1 MRSGASRAT
10 TPSRRASTPTRARAS
25 RRCTSTPACSMRI
38 RSNTWREKRVPR
50 ASCSAKRHRPCSG
63 CGPTAG
69 ARVDGIEEVSD
80 MTIGEDRNRRPLV
93 WRTLPL
99 LACLSGTGAFAQ
111 YPAQPVKMLLPYA
124 AGGVADITARVLG
137 QRLSQTLGQ
146 QVIIDNRPSAGQIVA
161 TEAAMKAEPDG
172 YTLLWLNQGHAV
184 SVSLFKSLPYDPVR
198 DFAPVSTVGF
208 FGLAL
213 LVNSDSP
220 YKSVKEFIAAA
231 KANPGSFN
239 VGTTSIGGTQFI
251 AAELFKS
258 MAGLEFQTVPFKATP
273 AIITAVKGKDL
284 DGMVEILAPVIP
296 HIKSGNLRALAV
308 TFDHRFAGLPDV
320 PTLADAGV
328 PGYEASAWN
337 GVAAPAKTPRAVIER
352 LNKEITAAVAAP
364 EVRQRLQ
371 ELVVSETAKWKA
383 VVERAKIEKQ

>member
-1 MRSGASRAT
+1 MTGRDISRGF
-10 TPSRRASTPTRARAS
+10 
-25 RRCTSTPACSMRI
+25 ACA
-38 RSNTWREKRVPR
+38 V
-50 ASCSAKRHRPCSG
+50 
-63 CGPTAG
+63 
-69 ARVDGIEEVSD
+69 
-80 MTIGEDRNRRPLV
+80 
-93 WRTLPL
+93 L
-99 LACLSGTGAFAQ
+99 LACFGDAAIAQ
-111 YPAQPVKMLLPYA
+111 TYPTQPIRILLPYA
-124 AGGVADITARVLG
+124 AAGVADITARVLA

-198 DFAPVSTVGF
+198 DFAPISTVGF

-220 YKSVKEFIAAA
+220 YRSVTDFIAAA
-231 KANPGSFN
+231 KASPGRLN

-273 AIITAVKGKDL
+273 AIITAVKGSDL

-296 HIKSGNLRALAV
+296 HIRSGSLRALGV
-308 TFDHRFAGLPDV
+308 TFDRRFAGLPEV
-320 PTLADAGV
+320 PTLAEAGV

-337 GVAAPAKTPRAVIER
+337 GVAAPARTPRAVIER
-352 LNKEITAAVAAP
+352 LNKEISAAVAAP
-364 EVRQRLQ
+364 EVKQRLQ
-371 ELVVSETAKWKA
+371 DLGVDARASSPEAMRELLVSETAKWKA

>member
-1 MRSGASRAT
+1 MSEPKIVHKVAQRLGSAT
-10 TPSRRASTPTRARAS
+10 
-25 RRCTSTPACSMRI
+25 
-38 RSNTWREKRVPR
+38 
-50 ASCSAKRHRPCSG
+50 
-63 CGPTAG
+63 
-69 ARVDGIEEVSD
+69 
-80 MTIGEDRNRRPLV
+80 
-93 WRTLPL
+93 
-99 LACLSGTGAFAQ
+99 LAFCLSTSVLAQ
-111 YPAQPVKMLLPYA
+111 TYPNQPVKILLPYA
-124 AGGVADITARVLG
+124 AGGVADITARVIG
-137 QRLSQTLGQ
+137 QKLSQQLGQ
-146 QVIIDNRPSAGQIVA
+146 QVIIDNRPGAGQIVA

-184 SVSLFKSLPYDPVR
+184 SVSMFKSLPYDPVR
-198 DFAPVSTVGF
+198 DFAPISTVGF

-220 YKSVKEFIAAA
+220 YRSVKDFIAAA
-231 KANPGSFN
+231 KASPGGLN

-296 HIKSGNLRALAV
+296 HIKSGNLRALGV
-308 TFDHRFAGLPDV
+308 TFDHRFAGLPEV
-320 PTLADAGV
+320 PTLAEAGV

-352 LNKEITAAVAAP
+352 LNKEINAAVAAP
-364 EVRQRLQ
+364 ELRQRLQ
-371 ELVVSETAKWKA
+371 DLGVDARASSPEAMRELLISETAKWKA

>member
-1 MRSGASRAT
+1 M
-10 TPSRRASTPTRARAS
+10 
-25 RRCTSTPACSMRI
+25 I
-38 RSNTWREKRVPR
+38 RGVRKRFGL
-50 ASCSAKRHRPCSG
+50 AA
-63 CGPTAG
+63 
-69 ARVDGIEEVSD
+69 
-80 MTIGEDRNRRPLV
+80 
-93 WRTLPL
+93 L
-99 LACLSGTGAFAQ
+99 LACVGSGALAQ
-111 YPAQPVKMLLPYA
+111 TYPAQPVKMLVPYA
-124 AGGVADITARVLG
+124 AGGVGDITARVLA

-184 SVSLFKSLPYDPVR
+184 SASLFKSLPYDPVR
-198 DFAPVSTVGF
+198 DFAPISTVGF

-220 YKSVKEFIAAA
+220 YRSVKDFIAAA
-231 KANPGSFN
+231 KATPGRLN

-284 DGMVEILAPVIP
+284 DAMVEILAPVIP
-296 HIKSGNLRALAV
+296 QIKSGSLRALGV
-308 TFDHRFAGLPDV
+308 TFDRRFAGLPEV
-320 PTLADAGV
+320 PTIAEAGV

-337 GVAAPAKTPRAVIER
+337 GVAAPARTPRAVIER
-352 LNKEITAAVAAP
+352 LNKEIGAAVAVP
-364 EVRQRLQ
+364 EVSQRLQ
-371 ELVVSETAKWKA
+371 DLGVDARASSPEALRELLISETAKWKA

>member
-1 MRSGASRAT
+1 MRSGVSRAT
-10 TPSRRASTPTRARAS
+10 TPSRRASTPIRARAS
-25 RRCTSTPACSMRI
+25 RQCISTPASSTRI
-38 RSNTWREKRVPR
+38 RSNTWRKKRVLR
-50 ASCSAKRHRPCSG
+50 ASCSARISPSRSAIRSPGKSSRERTSTKRKRKAYSAIRHRLCSG

-93 WRTLPL
+93 WRTLPI

-137 QRLSQTLGQ
+137 QRLSQTLRQ

-198 DFAPVSTVGF
+198 DFAPISTVGF

-220 YKSVKEFIAAA
+220 YRSLKDFIAAA
-231 KANPGSFN
+231 KATPGRLN
-239 VGTTSIGGTQFI
+239 VG
-251 AAELFKS
+251 
-258 MAGLEFQTVPFKATP
+258 PP
-273 AIITAVKGKDL
+273 
-284 DGMVEILAPVIP
+284 
-296 HIKSGNLRALAV
+296 
-308 TFDHRFAGLPDV
+308 
-320 PTLADAGV
+320 
-328 PGYEASAWN
+328 ASAAPSSSPRNCSNRWRVWN
-337 GVAAPAKTPRAVIER
+337 SRPFPSRR
-352 LNKEITAAVAAP
+352 RP
-364 EVRQRLQ
+364 P
-371 ELVVSETAKWKA
+371 
-383 VVERAKIEKQ
+383 

>member
-1 MRSGASRAT
+1 MTGTRFVQWFGRA
-10 TPSRRASTPTRARAS
+10 
-25 RRCTSTPACSMRI
+25 
-38 RSNTWREKRVPR
+38 V
-50 ASCSAKRHRPCSG
+50 
-63 CGPTAG
+63 
-69 ARVDGIEEVSD
+69 
-80 MTIGEDRNRRPLV
+80 
-93 WRTLPL
+93 L
-99 LACLSGTGAFAQ
+99 LACASGCALAQ
-111 YPAQPVKMLLPYA
+111 NYPAQPVKMLVPYA
-124 AGGVADITARVLG
+124 AGGVGDITARVLA
-137 QRLSQTLGQ
+137 QRLSQALGQ

-198 DFAPVSTVGF
+198 DFAPISTVGF

-220 YKSVKEFIAAA
+220 YRSVKDFIAAA
-231 KANPGSFN
+231 KASPGKLN

-284 DGMVEILAPVIP
+284 DAMVEILAPVIP
-296 HIKSGNLRALAV
+296 QIKSGSLRALGV
-308 TFDHRFAGLPDV
+308 TFDRRFAGLPEV
-320 PTLADAGV
+320 PTLAEAGV

-337 GVAAPAKTPRAVIER
+337 GVAAPAKTPRAIIER
-352 LNKEITAAVAAP
+352 LNREINAAVAAA
-364 EVRQRLQ
+364 EVRQRLLDLGVDPRASSPEAMR
-371 ELVVSETAKWKA
+371 ELLVSETAKWKA

>member
-1 MRSGASRAT
+1 
-10 TPSRRASTPTRARAS
+10 
-25 RRCTSTPACSMRI
+25 
-38 RSNTWREKRVPR
+38 
-50 ASCSAKRHRPCSG
+50 
-63 CGPTAG
+63 
-69 ARVDGIEEVSD
+69 
-80 MTIGEDRNRRPLV
+80 MTISVDRNRRPLV
-93 WRTLPL
+93 WRALAL
-99 LACLSGTGAFAQ
+99 LACLSGTGALAQ
-111 YPAQPVKMLLPYA
+111 YPSQPVKMLLPYA
-124 AGGVADITARVLG
+124 AGGVGDITARVLA

-161 TEAAMKAEPDG
+161 TEAAMKSEPDG

-184 SVSLFKSLPYDPVR
+184 SVSLFKALPYDPVR
-198 DFAPVSTVGF
+198 DFAPISTVGF

-220 YKSVKEFIAAA
+220 YRSLRE
-231 KANPGSFN
+231 
-239 VGTTSIGGTQFI
+239 FI

-296 HIKSGNLRALAV
+296 HIKSGSLRALGV
-308 TFDHRFAGLPDV
+308 TFDRRFAGLPEV
-320 PTLADAGV
+320 PTLAEAGV

-337 GVAAPAKTPRAVIER
+337 GVAAPARTPRAVIER
-352 LNKEITAAVAAP
+352 LNKEIHAAVAAP
-364 EVRQRLQ
+364 EVRQRLL
-371 ELVVSETAKWKA
+371 ELGVDPRASSPEAMRELLVSETAKWKA

>member
-1 MRSGASRAT
+1 MSELKIVHKVGQRLGSAT
-10 TPSRRASTPTRARAS
+10 
-25 RRCTSTPACSMRI
+25 
-38 RSNTWREKRVPR
+38 
-50 ASCSAKRHRPCSG
+50 
-63 CGPTAG
+63 
-69 ARVDGIEEVSD
+69 
-80 MTIGEDRNRRPLV
+80 
-93 WRTLPL
+93 
-99 LACLSGTGAFAQ
+99 LAFCLSTSALPQ
-111 YPAQPVKMLLPYA
+111 TYPNQPVKILLPYA
-124 AGGVADITARVLG
+124 AAGVADITARVLA

-146 QVIIDNRPSAGQIVA
+146 QIIIDNRPSAGQIVA

-198 DFAPVSTVGF
+198 DFAPISTVCF

-213 LVNSDSP
+213 LVNSESP
-220 YKSVKEFIAAA
+220 YRSLKEFIAAA
-231 KANPGSFN
+231 KASPGTFN

-258 MAGLEFQTVPFKATP
+258 MAGLQFQTVPFKATP

-296 HIKSGNLRALAV
+296 HIKSGSLRALGV
-308 TFDHRFAGLPDV
+308 TFDHRFAGLPEV
-320 PTLADAGV
+320 PTLAEAGV

-337 GVAAPAKTPRAVIER
+337 GVAAPAKTPRAIIER
-352 LNKEITAAVAAP
+352 LNKEINAAVAAP
-364 EVRQRLQ
+364 DVRQRLQ
-371 ELVVSETAKWKA
+371 DLGVDARASSPEAMRELLVSETVKWKA